1 MGAIKPKST
10 GNAFKRRARVAAN
23 RRRGRLVSRKGLVK
37 RPLRSKQSQVAVSL
51 AEHKRSPDAR
61 LMPLAHE
68 MLYSS
73 VCSFKQRNKTVRAPR
88 ASPRTHT
95 VSKRGCLPRAA
106 SCASVLRRRKA
117 GVDVRTA
124 AASSVTLRRRS
135 PSTYAHL
142 MPEAQREAID
152 RLGAR
157 LERLAASGFDS
168 TGQPNGNR
176 LATSIEKSLQMQAI
190 DGSANGNRT
199 LPPQRA
205 EECRRVPNCGFSPN
219 LCDSGLWQACRRVRC
234 MDQIWIRLTR
244 QSNEAGGELTG
255 YPVACQE

>member
-176 LATSIEKSLQMQAI
+176 LATSIEKACRCRPLMVAPTESNPSPAACR
-190 DGSANGNRT
+190 GVPTRT
-199 LPPQRA
+199 ELRFFA
-205 EECRRVPNCGFSPN
+205 N